1 MRLFKLPRKLLF
13 LLSGPL
19 LIGLAGCNLPSNAL
33 QTPTLNVT
41 QAYQTV
47 EARLTQAIALTPA
60 KSTSPSATQ
69 GEIATQTS
77 SPPTPRPSLTPTQ
90 PGTTSSTTLPAL
102 CDQAAPGIPID
113 VTIPDGSEMEPGQ
126 AFTKIWRLQNVG
138 TCTWTKDYALV
149 WFSGDKLGAPASVP
163 LSGNISPGQ
172 TVDLS
177 VDMTAPE
184 KPGTYRGNWKLRN
197 DSGALFGIG
206 PSGDSAFWVE
216 IEVLNLPTSTTTA
229 TPPSTATPTV
239 TPTVGTQV
247 SGSASLA
254 PGDQLDLDSN
264 QINPGGGE
272 DLSFET
278 RDENLALVPLGSAA
292 IAVFGSGQPS
302 LNDCQTATLSGDPLP
317 VEGNLTSGTYLC
329 YRTNMALPGW
339 ALVTGFDPDSAM
351 LNLDIFTWAVP

>member
-1 MRLFKLPRKLLF
+1 MRIFKLPRKLLF
-13 LLSGPL
+13 LLSGL
-19 LIGLAGCNLPSNAL
+19 VVTVLASCNLPSNAP

-60 KSTSPSATQ
+60 KSASPSATQ

-90 PGTTSSTTLPAL
+90 PGTTSTTSTAL

-113 VTIPDGSEMEPGQ
+113 VTIPDGTEMDPGQ

-149 WFSGDKLGAPASVP
+149 WFSGDKMGAPSSVP

-177 VDMTAPE
+177 VDMAAPE

-197 DSGALFGIG
+197 SSGALFGIG
-206 PSGDSAFWVE
+206 PSGGSAFWVE
-216 IEVLNLPTSTTTA
+216 IEVLNLPTATTTS
-229 TPPSTATPTV
+229 TPQTTATPTV
-239 TPTVGTQV
+239 TPTVGVQV
-247 SGSASLA
+247 SGSASLVA
-254 PGDQLDLDSN
+254 GDQLDLDTN
-264 QINPGGGE
+264 QINPGSGE

-278 RDENLALVPLGSAA
+278 SDENLALVPLGSTA
-292 IAVFGSGQPS
+292 IAVSGSAQPT

-317 VEGNLTSGTYLC
+317 AEGNLSAGTYLC

-339 ALVTGFDPDSAM
+339 ALVTGFDPDGATLS
-351 LNLDIFTWAVP
+351 LDIFTWAIP